1 MNIRKKSYFIN
12 ILNIIIYKN
21 IISFA
26 KLYFC
31 MYFILQQSIASRKK
45 LLEETKNFVIET
57 YSINRE
63 NNTVEALFCFIPVS

>member
-1 MNIRKKSYFIN
+1 MNIRKKLYFIN

-21 IISFA
+21 IISLNYIFVCI
-26 KLYFC
+26 LYHNNR
-31 MYFILQQSIASRKK
+31 LRVEKK

-63 NNTVEALFCFIPVS
+63 NNAVEALFCFIPVS

>member
-1 MNIRKKSYFIN
+1 MNIRKKLYFIN

-31 MYFILQQSIASRKK
+31 MYFISQQSIASRKEIVRRNEEFCHRN
-45 LLEETKNFVIET
+45 LLNK
-57 YSINRE
+57 
-63 NNTVEALFCFIPVS
+63 